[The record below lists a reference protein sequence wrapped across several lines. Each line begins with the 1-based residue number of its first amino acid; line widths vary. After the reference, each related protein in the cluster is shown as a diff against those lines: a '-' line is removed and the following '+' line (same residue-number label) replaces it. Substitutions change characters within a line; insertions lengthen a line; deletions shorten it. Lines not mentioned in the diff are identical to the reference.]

1 MAKWIADHRVLT
13 RIVLITIDVGLV
25 ALLVAGSLSG
35 GNPWYAYLQ
44 LVVWGVVTV
53 NFGWTIPRSVDA
65 LGRGQDGDRE
75 PS

>member
-25 ALLVAGSLSG
+25 ALLVSGFLSG

-44 LVVWGVVTV
+44 LVVWGAVTV
-53 NFGWTIPRSVDA
+53 NFGWTIPRLVDA
-65 LGRGQDGDRE
+65 WRRGQDGDRE